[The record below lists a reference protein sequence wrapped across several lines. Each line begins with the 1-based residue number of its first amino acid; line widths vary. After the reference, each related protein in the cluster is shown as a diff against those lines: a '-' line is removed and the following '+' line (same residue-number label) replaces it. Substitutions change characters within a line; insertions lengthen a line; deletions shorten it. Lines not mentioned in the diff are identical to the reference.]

1 MSLLKSQIFHIL
13 LQLIQTLFIL
23 QTITFHLPRITIPLN
38 YFPSPL
44 DIFKIHPFCMCIGF
58 MLCYNESILI
68 FQSIYP
74 LPKKRWFHYGFNI
87 IGTTLATI
95 GVIAI
100 LYKKET
106 DEVTH
111 FLSWHGTF
119 GMCTYIHGLC
129 QFLAGWLLV
138 FPQFKIVSF
147 FATKKNMK
155 YLHRLSGCLLVCEIF
170 VVFVTSCYTSWF
182 QKVSIYANMFYVNII
197 FYAVVCGVSLSLV
210 CPKLFGRRRT
220 GMKIEKLC

>member
-1 MSLLKSQIFHIL
+1 MSILKSQILHIL
-13 LQLIQTLFIL
+13 LQFLLTLFII
-23 QTITFHLPRITIPLN
+23 QTITFHLPSITIPLN

-44 DIFKIHPFCMCIGF
+44 DLFKIHPFCMCIGL
-58 MLCYNESILI
+58 MLCYNESIWI
-68 FQSIYP
+68 YQPVYP

-87 IGTTLATI
+87 TGTTLATI

-106 DEVTH
+106 DGVTH
-111 FLSWHGTF
+111 FISWHGTF
-119 GMCTYIHGLC
+119 GICTYIHGLC

-138 FPQFKIVSF
+138 FPELKIVSF
-147 FATKKNMK
+147 FATKRTLK

-182 QKVSIYANMFYVNII
+182 QKVSIHPSMFYVNIL
-197 FYAVVCGVSLSLV
+197 FYAIVSGISFNLV
-210 CPKLFGRRRT
+210 SPKLFEKKRSVV
-220 GMKIEKLC
+220 KIRKIC